1 MLVRVKPALDP
12 EREQLVERTIGCA
25 LRVHQALG
33 PGYVEAV
40 YHDAL
45 AIELH
50 EHGLPFKREFAVP
63 VFYRGRLLRLHRIDL
78 VVADTVIV
86 EVKAVERLE
95 PIHQAQVVSY
105 LKASGLRVAL
115 LVNFNTPVLK
125 LALRRIVL

>member
-1 MLVRVKPALDP
+1 M
-12 EREQLVERTIGCA
+12 
-25 LRVHQALG
+25 
-33 PGYVEAV
+33 
-40 YHDAL
+40 
-45 AIELH
+45 
-50 EHGLPFKREFAVP
+50 P

-105 LKASGLRVAL
+105 LKASGLMVAL